1 MKLNQ
6 TNLDFVDN
14 KFREL
19 SITLPKQELEF
30 ATKMFERKG
39 GALGIGRRL
48 DERDKDGNY
57 FKYYRLINQDTGEV
71 DEYVWNMYFNQRHLF
86 KNHHTMDYGDDIKE
100 FIMKSQNHLMT
111 NQDEEEFSVGRSNE
125 VSRQIRSLNDVV
137 LNNLNFSDN
146 TYVNKQIL
154 QILVKKIF
162 KIDLDNHDLT
172 TSVRDRNFVKYF
184 FSCESLIT
192 SDKLF
197 WIVFDVVYS
206 YSNFN
211 EFNLQDWERVLSRY
225 DRLSNDEYYAE
236 RCRKINGDIV
246 AKHSKNYFKETN
258 LNEYI
263 TMYRGF
269 LVKPHRYVRKGIKK
283 LNNPTAHIQDEGR
296 GFSYTLDKEQAVRF
310 ASRYHFKTDFEFRR
324 NLPTMFGSMSYNK
337 ILKNLKRD
345 YKKVLGANYNQ
356 NYLDVGTRRCVGTF
370 RIKKKHIIKFDVL
383 NSESE
388 IFADPNNVE
397 LIRYDFVNDEQDTQS
412 AVWNVNK
419 NPVVKQASEECLFEL
434 MKKSDYYRGLEKYL
448 KDLPIK
454 LIAEFQDPTMT
465 IDDYKNLHQNFV
477 KKIEKEDNDDLL
489 Q

>member
-1 MKLNQ
+1 MKINQ
-6 TNLDFVDN
+6 TNLVFVDN
-14 KFREL
+14 KFREIG
-19 SITLPKQELEF
+19 ITLPKQELKF

-39 GALGIGRRL
+39 RALGIGSRL

-57 FKYYRLINQDTGEV
+57 FKYHRLINQDTGEV
-71 DEYVWNMYFNQRHLF
+71 DEYVWDIYINQ
-86 KNHHTMDYGDDIKE
+86 KHTIRNFHSMDYGNNIKD

-111 NQDEEEFSVGRSNE
+111 NQDEEKFSVKRSNE
-125 VSRQIRSLNDVV
+125 VSRQIRSLNEIVENK
-137 LNNLNFSDN
+137 LSDN
-146 TYVNKQIL
+146 TYLNNQIL
-154 QILVKKIF
+154 SILVKKIF
-162 KIDLDNHDLT
+162 KIDLDNHDIT

-211 EFNLQDWERVLSRY
+211 ELNLQDWERVLSRY

-236 RCRKINGDIV
+236 RCRKIKGDIV
-246 AKHSKNYFKETN
+246 AKHSKNYFKESN

-269 LVKPHRYVRKGIKK
+269 LVKPNRYVRKGIKK
-283 LNNPTAHIQDEGR
+283 LNNSKAHIQDEGR
-296 GFSYTLDKEQAVRF
+296 GFSYTLDKPQAIRF
-310 ASRYHFKTDFEFRR
+310 ASRYHFNTDFEFRR
-324 NLPTMFGSMSYNK
+324 NLPTLFGSMSYNK
-337 ILKNLKRD
+337 TLKNLKRD
-345 YKKVLGANYNQ
+345 YKKVLGAHYNQ

-397 LIRYDFVNDEQDTQS
+397 LIRYDFVNDEQDAQS
-412 AVWNVNK
+412 AVWNVRK
-419 NPVVKQASEECLFEL
+419 KPAVEKASEECLLEL
-434 MKKSDYYRGLEKYL
+434 MKKSDYYRGIEKYL
-448 KDLPIK
+448 KDLPIE
-454 LIAEFQDPTMT
+454 LIEEFKDPTMT
-465 IDDYKNLHQNFV
+465 IDDYKNLHQDFV
-477 KKIEKEDNDDLL
+477 KKVERKIA
-489 Q
+489 